1 MKLYTK
7 RGDDGETDLFG
18 GQRVAKDQR
27 RVEAYGSVDELNAA
41 LGLAIAACG
50 SDAGESRVG
59 AVLQGLQHRLFDLG
73 ADLATPPGT
82 PGAGKV
88 RRIVMEDVEPLEAQ
102 IDELDAALPPL
113 RAFIL
118 PGGTELAARLH
129 VARTVARRAERRVV
143 SLMQAEEVGEPIAKY
158 LNRISDLLFVLARA
172 ANQAAGVADVAW
184 QKG

>member
-18 GQRVAKDQR
+18 GQRVAKDQL

-50 SDAGESRVG
+50 GNEQTRVRG
-59 AVLQGLQHRLFDLG
+59 VLQGLQHRLFDLG
-73 ADLATPPGT
+73 ADLATPPDAA
-82 PGAGKV
+82 GAGKV
-88 RRIVMEDVEPLEAQ
+88 RRIVMEDVEPLEKQ
-102 IDELDAALPPL
+102 IDDLDAGLPAL

-172 ANQAAGVADVAW
+172 ANQAAGVEDVAW
-184 QKG
+184 EKG

>member
-18 GQRVAKDQR
+18 GQRVAKDQL
-27 RVEAYGSVDELNAA
+27 RVEAYGSVDELNAT

-50 SDAGESRVG
+50 DDGQARVRD
-59 AVLQGLQHRLFDLG
+59 VLQGLQHRLFDLG
-73 ADLATPPGT
+73 ADLATPPDAA
-82 PGAGKV
+82 GAGKV
-88 RRIVMEDVEPLEAQ
+88 RRIVMEDVEPLEAA
-102 IDELDAALPPL
+102 IDELDAGLPPL

-118 PGGTELAARLH
+118 PGGTELASRLH

-172 ANQAAGVADVAW
+172 ANHAAGVEDVAW
-184 QKG
+184 EKG